1 MKTKSENT
9 SATRQ
14 VAIKTTYA
22 TLQILKEA
30 GGHLSSRE
38 IINRMREQVQF
49 TEWERG
55 TYEKTNYVRW
65 ESILSFYSIGLDKSG
80 FIKKQKGIW
89 YITPEGEQA
98 LKLSPEE
105 LLNTANRLYK
115 EWSVAHAETEKG
127 PDDVGTVSATPKE
140 IIDGLESQAKE
151 GIKEF
156 ILKKNPYE
164 FQDLVAALLHAMGYY
179 TPFVAPKGPDGGVDI
194 VAYKDPLGTETPR
207 IKVQVKHRPNTSVPI
222 TDVKNLV
229 GSLNKD
235 GDIGLFVT
243 SGSFTSE
250 SDKFARTSHIHV
262 KLIDLNQFID
272 LWQEYYPKF
281 TDEEKNLLPLHPIY
295 FLGSNE

>member
-22 TLQILKEA
+22 TLKILKEA
-30 GGHLSSRE
+30 GGQLSSRE
-38 IINRMREQVQF
+38 VINRMREEVQF

-65 ESILSFYSIGLDKSG
+65 ESILSFYSIGLSKSG
-80 FIKKQKGIW
+80 FIRKQKGIW
-89 YITPEGEQA
+89 YITPEGEEA

-105 LLNTANRLYK
+105 LLNKANRLYR
-115 EWSVAHAETEKG
+115 EWSATNTDTGSGE
-127 PDDVGTVSATPKE
+127 DVDTSSAPKE
-140 IIDGLESQAKE
+140 TIDQLEAQAKE

-156 ILKKNPYE
+156 ILQKNPYE

-179 TPFVAPKGPDGGVDI
+179 TPFVAPRGPDGGVDI

-207 IKVQVKHRPNTSVPI
+207 IKVQVKHRPNTNVPV
-222 TDVKNLV
+222 TDIKNLV

-262 KLIDLNQFID
+262 KLIDLNQLIE